1 MKRLSKLLL
10 NRKNGSSSDI
20 EEEQDHTNSVEIMI
34 SNIENSLQNWSI
46 PKQDIKTLY
55 TIGSFEFFQNY
66 SINTTEKT
74 LPLLQDH
81 QSIKLFSAKA
91 IKEHRKSNKFLHIGL
106 VQIAIKP
113 LTRLGINAPIC
124 MILRDA
130 RLLKF
135 NQSLLALAESNIC
148 NGPIYFNCYPDFTI
162 ALNDPNILDVLTL
175 DIKTKNIEIKEG
187 SDPLVVIYRVYY
199 KTMTTTVDPRSK
211 IDRTKDETVI
221 FEANLENS
229 SICTPKRLR
238 WDEITR
244 NQTWNLEELV
254 KIKPLKL
261 NKDIAN
267 IVEITDG
274 NIEISFGNKIGESSR
289 HSTST
294 YVPSSFIN
302 EEEKLYLKRAQSMR
316 MKGVDFNTSIPKP
329 LYEEDNKSD
338 STYNYAPSEV
348 ENYEQLK

>member
-1 MKRLSKLLL
+1 M
-10 NRKNGSSSDI
+10 
-20 EEEQDHTNSVEIMI
+20 
-34 SNIENSLQNWSI
+34 
-46 PKQDIKTLY
+46 P
-55 TIGSFEFFQNY
+55 
-66 SINTTEKT
+66 
-74 LPLLQDH
+74 
-81 QSIKLFSAKA
+81 LFS
-91 IKEHRKSNKFLHIGL
+91 
-106 VQIAIKP
+106 
-113 LTRLGINAPIC
+113 

-135 NQSLLALAESNIC
+135 DQSLLALAESNIC

-267 IVEITDG
+267 IIEITDG